1 MKKFLIIATI
11 TLFALSCANA
21 EKRTQI
27 QITVTIGNT
36 AIFSDN
42 TITPSLNDNTI
53 TLGDIVIE
61 LYNETPIHRDNFI
74 KLVKENFYDD
84 LLFHRCIRSFMI
96 QGGDPNSRDAKP
108 GQMLGSGDIGYTLPA
123 EIKPNLVHTRGALA
137 AARQGDQVNPE
148 KRSSGC
154 QFYIVEG
161 QVFYR
166 EQIERMSANRHP
178 KYTEEQIELY
188 TTVGGTP
195 HLDGAYTV
203 FGHVVS
209 GLDLVEKISLV
220 PTDQNNRPLENVRMT
235 SVKIIK

>member
-1 MKKFLIIATI
+1 MKKILTLAIIMSFT
-11 TLFALSCANA
+11 LSCAEAQNND
-21 EKRTQI
+21 KRTKV
-27 QITVTIGNT
+27 QITT
-36 AIFSDN
+36 
-42 TITPSLNDNTI
+42 
-53 TLGDIVIE
+53 TLGEIVIE
-61 LYNETPIHRDNFI
+61 LYNETPVHRDNFI

-96 QGGDPNSRDAKP
+96 QGGDPNSRNAQP

-123 EIKPNLVHTRGALA
+123 EFKPEFVHTRGALA

-161 QVFYR
+161 QVFSP
-166 EQIERMSANRHP
+166 QQMERMNENRYP
-178 KYTEEQIELY
+178 KYTEEQIEAY

-209 GLDLVEKISLV
+209 GLDVVEAISNLQ
-220 PTDQNNRPLENVRMT
+220 TDRSNRPLEDVRM
-235 SVKIIK
+235 SMKIIR